1 MLFSKKTCPADSV
14 KTMLD
19 DHVELV
25 EMVLFKALETLEHY
39 LNNDI
44 EAAKA
49 HARRVDSLESEAD
62 AVRRRIGICLLA
74 GTFLPILRKD
84 FFQLVGSLDDVANTA
99 EDFCD
104 FCLSQRPEIPEYLR
118 DGFLEI
124 TSATVEM
131 FPNLKEALQTLNS
144 KGFDWGVDESSPLHK
159 IAKQIGIDESNI
171 DDLKWKLTRKIFKS
185 DLPLANRMHMQ
196 ALLTDI
202 CRVSDLIEDVSDRIE
217 IMIARGAI

>member
-1 MLFSKKTCPADSV
+1 MIFKKTCPADSV

-25 EMVLFKALETLEHY
+25 EMVLLKALETMECY
-39 LNNDI
+39 LNGDI
-44 EAAKA
+44 EAAKS
-49 HARRVDSLESEAD
+49 HARRVDSLEAEAD
-62 AVRRRIGICLLA
+62 AVRRRIGTCLIG

-84 FFQLVGSLDDVANTA
+84 FFQLVSSLDDVANAA

-104 FCLSQRPEIPEYLR
+104 FCLSQRPEIPENLL

-124 TSATVEM
+124 TSATAEM
-131 FPNLKEALQTLNS
+131 FPNLKEALQLLNS
-144 KGFDWGVDESSPLHK
+144 KGFSWSPDETGPLFR

-171 DDLKWKLTRKIFKS
+171 DDLKWKLTRKIFEL
-185 DLPLANRMHMQ
+185 DLPLANKMHMHI
-196 ALLTDI
+196 LLADI
-202 CRVSDLIEDVSDRIE
+202 CKVSDLIEDVSDRIE